1 MEQLFWNWAY
11 GRDGLNAYQGTY
23 TPENAFRADWVNTF
37 DLRLSQELP
46 GFFKGHK
53 SKVWVDIQNVGNL
66 LNKDWGHIIDYGF
79 NGNVAVATLVGIDKA
94 TGKYVYNFR
103 SGSEFGQASALT
115 IPTDADGQTN
125 GISQWSVQ
133 VGLKYEF

>member
-1 MEQLFWNWAY
+1 
-11 GRDGLNAYQGTY
+11 
-23 TPENAFRADWVNTF
+23 
-37 DLRLSQELP
+37 
-46 GFFKGHK
+46 
-53 SKVWVDIQNVGNL
+53 VWVDIQNVGNL

-79 NGNVAVATLVGIDKA
+79 NGNVAVASLVGIDKA

-103 SGSEFGQASALT
+103 SGSEFGQASALS